1 MRNAARTAL
10 KPQQQQHQLGHLQRV
25 IPSSATSIPQFHNN
39 NNNNK
44 NVQCRYFSQQSI
56 FNDAAQTSHKNANN
70 KIETTT
76 TTTSTSSDEF
86 APETIEDQK
95 VNYYHHIIT
104 DMIERTNK
112 TDLNNEQRT
121 TTISPKLQND
131 Q

>member
-1 MRNAARTAL
+1 MLPTRRVIMRNAARTAL
-10 KPQQQQHQLGHLQRV
+10 KPQQQHQLGHLQRV

-39 NNNNK
+39 K

-56 FNDAAQTSHKNANN
+56 FNAAETSPKNANN

-95 VNYYHHIIT
+95 VNYNTII
-104 DMIERTNK
+104 
-112 TDLNNEQRT
+112 
-121 TTISPKLQND
+121 
-131 Q
+131 